1 MKTIIAT
8 AIALT
13 IATSVSANMGT
24 GTATWGGNSGTVHGN
39 GNCQFKKNQPGVMSF
54 DGVDT
59 WNVTTNAVVVLKTR
73 GVNNAKVIPE
83 GAPTGSGVTKL
94 YQGDTAVADVTVN
107 YAPKSTVSVNGK
119 NDASTN
125 ANTNSLTAGNL
136 KKNSGV
142 TKVTFSIGGK
152 ATMSGDAVLDM
163 DDNTNY
169 TINHTVTCLQ

>member
-59 WNVTTNAVVVLKTR
+59 WNVTTNALVVLKTR
-73 GVNNAKVIPE
+73 GVNNAKVEPE
-83 GAPTGSGVTKL
+83 NKL
-94 YQGDTAVADVTVN
+94 YKNNVAVADVTVN
-107 YAPKSTVSVNGK
+107 YLPLSTVSVNGK
-119 NDASTN
+119 NDATTN
-125 ANTNSLTAGNL
+125 RNTDSLTAGNL
-136 KKNSGV
+136 KKDSGV

-152 ATMSGDAVLDM
+152 ATMTSDAVLDM

-169 TINHTVTCLQ
+169 TIKHTVTCLQ